1 MYSENQLL
9 NYLLENHLKPPGIVR
24 TRRTLQDHVIFDLGY
39 TADRFSKE
47 MNSLRLDGRIHRE
60 KIKIGSQR
68 PTHVYYSGT
77 LDLDSLAD
85 CKTTLGERAR
95 ILRPCDLG
103 MAGEYYARALF
114 VRLKNQGF
122 PISNITKQHV
132 LGYEELDKG
141 KCRKDLSF
149 RFQWRAR
156 EAIPNAR

>member
-1 MYSENQLL
+1 VHSENQLL

-24 TRRTLQDHVIFDLGY
+24 TRRTLQEHVMLDLSY

-47 MNSLRLDGRIHRE
+47 LESLRLDGRIHRE

-77 LDLDSLAD
+77 LDNDSFSD
-85 CKTTLGERAR
+85 CKATLVERAR
-95 ILRPCDLG
+95 LLRPRDLG
-103 MAGEYYARALF
+103 RAGEYYARALF

-122 PISNITKQHV
+122 PISNITKPCE
-132 LGYEELDKG
+132 LGYEKLDEG

-149 RFQWRAR
+149 RFQGQTRKGISRAR
-156 EAIPNAR
+156 